1 MAKYI
6 AKGEGQT
13 FLCKGCHA
21 TDVMIGRHFGKL
33 PSVWDRLTE
42 EEQVQFYRQV
52 LTRKEAGP
60 LRFKTLRTD
69 LKEALVRRSI
79 EETRTGWKGQYE
91 PLEAYRLRGYDTEK
105 IKNLADKQVHPILG
119 DTYRVDINTFSRE
132 SIEQDIEELLNQVDK
147 KVQRSKMPNHMR
159 EKPKAK
165 AKGKNKKGKT
175 NEPEVDEEQKEDEAP
190 PQEPDPVFVDLACM
204 ESDDEV
210 VVSCLVYVLFFQLG
224 GVR

>member
-1 MAKYI
+1 M
-6 AKGEGQT
+6 
-13 FLCKGCHA
+13 
-21 TDVMIGRHFGKL
+21 
-33 PSVWDRLTE
+33 
-42 EEQVQFYRQV
+42 
-52 LTRKEAGP
+52 
-60 LRFKTLRTD
+60 
-69 LKEALVRRSI
+69 
-79 EETRTGWKGQYE
+79 
-91 PLEAYRLRGYDTEK
+91 
-105 IKNLADKQVHPILG
+105 
-119 DTYRVDINTFSRE
+119 DINTFSRE

-147 KVQRSKMPNHMR
+147 KVQRSKMPDHMR

-165 AKGKNKKGKT
+165 AKGKSKKGKT